1 MGNYRI
7 EVTPL
12 KMMVKLVFK
21 NVLRKIKSVPH
32 DANSVLRDGLV
43 EIEDG
48 VGHQRVGG

>member
-21 NVLRKIKSVPH
+21 TVLRKINQFRMMQIQFCVMAS
-32 DANSVLRDGLV
+32 SRLRMVLATSA
-43 EIEDG
+43 
-48 VGHQRVGG
+48 